1 MINAQLMK
9 MTFTKAIGDDIAT
22 HKLGNQ
28 LDQVF
33 AKNITI
39 SNAVINDEYD
49 HSITDHKSFMVTFKP
64 KSALNQRSALAKQNV
79 NMKLN
84 DHT

>member
-1 MINAQLMK
+1 MK
-9 MTFTKAIGDDIAT
+9 MTFTKAIDDDTET

-39 SNAVINDEYD
+39 SNVVINDEYD
-49 HSITDHKSFMVTFKP
+49 HSITDHKSFMVTLKP
-64 KSALNQRSALAKQNV
+64 KSALN
-79 NMKLN
+79 
-84 DHT
+84 